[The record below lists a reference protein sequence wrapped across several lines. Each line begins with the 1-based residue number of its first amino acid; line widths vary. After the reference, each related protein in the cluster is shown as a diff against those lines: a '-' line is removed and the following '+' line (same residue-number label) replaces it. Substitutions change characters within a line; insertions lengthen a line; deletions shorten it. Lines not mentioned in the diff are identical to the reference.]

1 MLVEPEP
8 EIEQDDLL
16 LFSIAEFM
24 TKKRLLY
31 TVSSKLSLFIQQLVE
46 TIPLNILKM
55 TSISRNTLSH
65 LVQNCIG
72 QSIKEELYKEMRRS
86 PFSLSLDQSSD
97 SYGKN
102 YLAVCVKYLPE
113 NNLPEPK
120 TKLLGIIQM
129 GDSYTGEVIFT
140 LNSFQIRPLKY

>member
-1 MLVEPEP
+1 
-8 EIEQDDLL
+8 
-16 LFSIAEFM
+16 
-24 TKKRLLY
+24 
-31 TVSSKLSLFIQQLVE
+31 
-46 TIPLNILKM
+46 
-55 TSISRNTLSH
+55 
-65 LVQNCIG
+65 
-72 QSIKEELYKEMRRS
+72 MRRS

-140 LNSFQIRPLKY
+140 LNSFQIRPLKILKKELFPISKFDHFKI